1 MTPQEIDMLLAPAY
15 DKMFS
20 LDDYKKMRNMLIDK
34 QQKQHEKYESRKNE
48 HLKFQQLKDL
58 YEA

>member
-20 LDDYKKMRNMLIDK
+20 LDDYKKMRNMLVEK
-34 QQKQHEKYESRKNE
+34 QQKQQEKYESRRNE